1 MPDCGHAEIA
11 HLHGP
16 TWKRSNSR
24 GFVSLGVLRISGRC
38 GVRAENVGR
47 FWWTFLAFYLTCAD
61 VLQDSTHNRYRYSFL
76 SPFLRMAASKQNST
90 WYFRK
95 LSFNFSGDFIV
106 YWLLSQSIATASLFL
121 AGKVEETPKPLREV
135 VRISYLVQFKND
147 HERAAKEIFQKV
159 LVSTYHTCCACFVR
173 IFSCSLQDCY
183 LERQDDILEAE
194 RIILHT
200 LGFEFN
206 VEHPYRHLLNAV
218 KRVTRAQTVNESLSR
233 GLAQVAW
240 NFANDRSE

>member
-1 MPDCGHAEIA
+1 MVLPENEVILEASSRWVYCEFLEDAGPQLTIA
-11 HLHGP
+11 TAIVFCHRFYAWQP
-16 TWKRSNSR
+16 RSKTR
-24 GFVSLGVLRISGRC
+24 LDIF
-38 GVRAENVGR
+38 
-47 FWWTFLAFYLTCAD
+47 
-61 VLQDSTHNRYRYSFL
+61 
-76 SPFLRMAASKQNST
+76 
-90 WYFRK
+90 
-95 LSFNFSGDFIV
+95 
-106 YWLLSQSIATASLFL
+106 SIATASLFL

-147 HERAAKEIFQKV
+147 HERAAKEIFQK
-159 LVSTYHTCCACFVR
+159 
-173 IFSCSLQDCY
+173 DCY

>member
-1 MPDCGHAEIA
+1 M
-11 HLHGP
+11 
-16 TWKRSNSR
+16 
-24 GFVSLGVLRISGRC
+24 
-38 GVRAENVGR
+38 
-47 FWWTFLAFYLTCAD
+47 
-61 VLQDSTHNRYRYSFL
+61 
-76 SPFLRMAASKQNST
+76 
-90 WYFRK
+90 
-95 LSFNFSGDFIV
+95 
-106 YWLLSQSIATASLFL
+106 
-121 AGKVEETPKPLREV
+121 EETPKPLREV

-240 NFANDRSE
+240 NFANYRSE